1 MNKTQELR
9 RQSIVEKIAQPSQF
23 YVENKKKRIIKYS
36 FVFISEIG
44 YWNNMAELATNYT
57 NLRQALFKYIFYLRS
72 YDSYLVKLVE
82 KKNVAELAAN

>member
-44 YWNNMAELATNYT
+44 Y
-57 NLRQALFKYIFYLRS
+57 
-72 YDSYLVKLVE
+72 
-82 KKNVAELAAN
+82 